1 MKFNELSL
9 EDALMEGIDA
19 MGFREATPIQE
30 AAIPVILEGKDVI
43 GIAQTGTGKTAAFL
57 IPIMNRLM
65 QLGSRKGIGALII
78 VPTRELAV
86 QIDQA
91 AQGLSYFTGLSSMA
105 IYGGGDGMD
114 FKQEKS
120 ALVDGADII
129 IATPGRM
136 LSHINLGY
144 VPVSEL
150 PVLVLDE
157 ADRML
162 DMGFYNDIMRII
174 NATNPKRQTLMFSA
188 TMPDKILQLTAQILK
203 QPVTVN
209 IALSKPAEGVTQ
221 IAYSVFEEQKKPLLT
236 SILKQEDWKSVIVF
250 SGTKKVVAEIDQ
262 FLRKKGVNCRSI
274 SSDLEQEEREEV
286 MLAFRNRKIPI
297 LIATNVVSRGIDV
310 DDIEMVIN
318 YDVPK
323 DAEEYVHRIGR
334 TARASRKGTAVTLVA
349 PGEQMQFYRIEQLIG
364 QTVEKPAIA
373 ESFGPAPEYAPRVGK
388 SGGGK
393 NRNFRKG
400 GQRNRPNNF
409 RNKGD
414 GKKKGDQNRGGM
426 GQSAQ

>member
-1 MKFNELSL
+1 MTFKPNEKLQTVENLYKSTTLTVPSRPMKFNELSL

-203 QPVTVN
+203 HPVTVN

-250 SGTKKVVAEIDQ
+250 S
-262 FLRKKGVNCRSI
+262 
-274 SSDLEQEEREEV
+274 
-286 MLAFRNRKIPI
+286 
-297 LIATNVVSRGIDV
+297 
-310 DDIEMVIN
+310 
-318 YDVPK
+318 
-323 DAEEYVHRIGR
+323 
-334 TARASRKGTAVTLVA
+334 
-349 PGEQMQFYRIEQLIG
+349 
-364 QTVEKPAIA
+364 
-373 ESFGPAPEYAPRVGK
+373 
-388 SGGGK
+388 
-393 NRNFRKG
+393 
-400 GQRNRPNNF
+400 
-409 RNKGD
+409 
-414 GKKKGDQNRGGM
+414 
-426 GQSAQ
+426 

>member
-1 MKFNELSL
+1 
-9 EDALMEGIDA
+9 
-19 MGFREATPIQE
+19 
-30 AAIPVILEGKDVI
+30 
-43 GIAQTGTGKTAAFL
+43 
-57 IPIMNRLM
+57 
-65 QLGSRKGIGALII
+65 
-78 VPTRELAV
+78 
-86 QIDQA
+86 
-91 AQGLSYFTGLSSMA
+91 
-105 IYGGGDGMD
+105 
-114 FKQEKS
+114 
-120 ALVDGADII
+120 
-129 IATPGRM
+129 
-136 LSHINLGY
+136 
-144 VPVSEL
+144 
-150 PVLVLDE
+150 
-157 ADRML
+157 
-162 DMGFYNDIMRII
+162 
-174 NATNPKRQTLMFSA
+174 
-188 TMPDKILQLTAQILK
+188 
-203 QPVTVN
+203 
-209 IALSKPAEGVTQ
+209 
-221 IAYSVFEEQKKPLLT
+221 
-236 SILKQEDWKSVIVF
+236 
-250 SGTKKVVAEIDQ
+250 EIDQ

-364 QTVEKPAIA
+364 QTVEKPAIP

-400 GQRNRPNNF
+400 GQGNRPNNF
-409 RNKGD
+409 RNKGN